1 MEASGGIAHFEQ
13 ERQIKS
19 NMLYTTVEDCHHFSL
34 PIKNDHR
41 SHHNIVFEANEETI
55 EEQFLQAA
63 LQADIVGLQ
72 GHRSRGGLRAS
83 IYNAHTQDEVEQLCT
98 FIRDFD
104 EKV

>member
-1 MEASGGIAHFEQ
+1 MYSSSQQF
-13 ERQIKS
+13 RQLTLGTNQPGS
-19 NMLYTTVEDCHHFSL
+19 WRCHHFSL

-83 IYNAHTQDEVEQLCT
+83 IYNAHTQDEVEQLCK